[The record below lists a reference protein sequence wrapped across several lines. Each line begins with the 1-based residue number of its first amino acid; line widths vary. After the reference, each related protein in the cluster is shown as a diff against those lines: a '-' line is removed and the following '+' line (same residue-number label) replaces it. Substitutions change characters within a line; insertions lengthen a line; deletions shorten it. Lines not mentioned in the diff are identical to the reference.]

1 MRTSYS
7 ALTTFK
13 QCPLKFKFQEV
24 DKISVPKSK
33 EALFGTAI
41 HESLRFMFTRNPLY
55 PTLDEILSRF
65 REGWLSRASKIEIR
79 EDEKSLYE
87 EDGLSIIKNFYKK
100 NQPWNFSVVDLESRF
115 EFLIED
121 DGRKE
126 NHTIAGIIDRID
138 KNAEDEYEIIDYK
151 TSGRLPSQE
160 TVDNDLQMSLYNLS
174 IIKRWPHLNPKN
186 IKLSLYFLKHN
197 EKIST
202 FRSESEADKTKK
214 NILATIRQILEKQKN
229 GDFPPTPSALC
240 DWCGYRNICPMWK
253 HEYAKSEISNTKS
266 QNEIN
271 EIINEYIE
279 LKKQAFQITKKIKD
293 FQTEIHKFM
302 DNEKVERV
310 FGENEYITRKIKE
323 TAHYDI
329 EKTRDILEPLGVW
342 KEILKVDEILLNKII
357 PKLAQNIQEKFKNII
372 RETKI
377 TKTLTIS
384 KIKSARD
391 N

>member
-7 ALTTFK
+7 SLTTFK
-13 QCPLKFKFQEV
+13 QCPLKYKFQEI
-24 DKISVPKSK
+24 DKIKVPKSK

-65 REGWLSRASKIEIR
+65 REGWLSRALKIEIR

-87 EDGLSIIKNFYKK
+87 EDGILIIKNFYKK

-115 EFLIED
+115 EFLLED
-121 DGRKE
+121 ADNKE
-126 NHTIAGIIDRID
+126 NHVIAGIIDRID
-138 KNAEDEYEIIDYK
+138 KSAEDEYEIIDYK
-151 TSGRLPSQE
+151 TSGRMPSQE
-160 TVDNDLQMSLYNLS
+160 IVDNDLQMSLYHLS
-174 IIKRWPHLNPKN
+174 IIKRWPHINAKN
-186 IKLSLYFLKHN
+186 VKLSLYFLKHN
-197 EKIST
+197 EKMST
-202 FRSESEADKTKK
+202 KRSESEDEKTKK
-214 NILATIRQILEKQKN
+214 NILTTIHKIVEKQKS
-229 GDFPPTPSALC
+229 GDFPPIPSALC

-253 HEYAKSEISNTKS
+253 HEYSKSQTSFATDKS

-279 LKKQAFQITKKIKD
+279 LKKQAFQIAKKMKG
-293 FQTEIHKFM
+293 FQSEIHKFM

-323 TAHYDI
+323 ALRYDI
-329 EKTRDILEPLGVW
+329 EKTREILEPLGVW
-342 KEILKVDEILLNKII
+342 KEIQKVDEILLNKII
-357 PKLAQNIQEKFKNII
+357 QKLPQNIQEKFNNII

-384 KIKSARD
+384 KIKPK
-391 N
+391 